1 MSEPADPA
9 HQAHPAEPHAHA
21 DSTGHLVRMA
31 NSIGDFFGAYPDH
44 DEALEGVASH
54 IHKFW
59 EPRMRR
65 QLYAHLD
72 GAAQGAGLSEL
83 VREAVSARRGDL
95 QPRG

>member
-1 MSEPADPA
+1 MSEPATR
-9 HQAHPAEPHAHA
+9 AEPHAHA

-31 NSIGDFFGAYPDH
+31 NSIGEFFAAYPCH
-44 DEALEGVASH
+44 QEAVEGVAGH
-54 IHKFW
+54 IQKFW

-83 VREAVSARRGDL
+83 VREAVSVRRDEL